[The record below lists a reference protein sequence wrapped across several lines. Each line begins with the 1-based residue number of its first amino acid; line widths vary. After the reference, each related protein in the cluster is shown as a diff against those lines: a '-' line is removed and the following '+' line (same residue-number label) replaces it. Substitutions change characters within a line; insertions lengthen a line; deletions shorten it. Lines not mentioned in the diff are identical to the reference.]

1 MINTHLII
9 NKKNSEQNVPHNIF
23 TLNWEQSTNSHTL
36 INDQIRNNANLNIID
51 DIPFSSNNK
60 VQEDE
65 IGNIININT
74 NNRNEINQPRKNYF
88 KVVYPQ
94 KNTNEIKFVTKKKRK
109 KNGKRK
115 ETLNLA
121 KNCLYESCMDST
133 YQVYK
138 YLFTLIQ
145 IVGITLE
152 FSIKDKIGHSYSS
165 NKNFFRMKMKDIFCN
180 SAPNGVIKKDLYKA
194 NKRQKLDNILQE
206 EKNNPYQKIKVLNAM
221 FNLYFFDFFSAYL
234 NDESK
239 IIVKNNIN
247 GETKVYFYKTIE
259 PENIKENGYVFYF
272 KTYKNC
278 FNDKYSS
285 KLKKKFKHEMIDVIL
300 GKKIRRGRRKK
311 LNN

>member
-1 MINTHLII
+1 
-9 NKKNSEQNVPHNIF
+9 
-23 TLNWEQSTNSHTL
+23 
-36 INDQIRNNANLNIID
+36 
-51 DIPFSSNNK
+51 
-60 VQEDE
+60 
-65 IGNIININT
+65 
-74 NNRNEINQPRKNYF
+74 
-88 KVVYPQ
+88 
-94 KNTNEIKFVTKKKRK
+94 
-109 KNGKRK
+109 
-115 ETLNLA
+115 
-121 KNCLYESCMDST
+121 MDSA

-138 YLFTLIQ
+138 DLFILIQ
-145 IVGITLE
+145 IVGITSE

-165 NKNFFRMKMKDIFCN
+165 NNNFFRMKMKDIFCN

>member
-1 MINTHLII
+1 M
-9 NKKNSEQNVPHNIF
+9 
-23 TLNWEQSTNSHTL
+23 
-36 INDQIRNNANLNIID
+36 
-51 DIPFSSNNK
+51 
-60 VQEDE
+60 
-65 IGNIININT
+65 
-74 NNRNEINQPRKNYF
+74 
-88 KVVYPQ
+88 VYPQ

-121 KNCLYESCMDST
+121 KNCLYESCMDSA

-138 YLFTLIQ
+138 ILFTLIQ

-206 EKNNPYQKIKVLNAM
+206 ETNNPYQKIKVLNAM

-300 GKKIRRGRRKK
+300 GKKKRRGRRKK